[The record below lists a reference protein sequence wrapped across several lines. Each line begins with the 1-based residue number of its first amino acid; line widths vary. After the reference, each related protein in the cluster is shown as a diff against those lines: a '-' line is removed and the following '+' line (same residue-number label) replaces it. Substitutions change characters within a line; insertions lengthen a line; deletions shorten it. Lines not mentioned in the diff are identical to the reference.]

1 MIESETSETGVGAGL
16 TTRREAVRGKR
27 TLSSVNTRIIVV
39 ILLSILPLA
48 ASASLLA
55 WHDYREQ
62 VDLSARRV
70 DAALSDYL
78 AAEGADLESALG
90 SVDVLAGTLGAAPAS
105 ACTHILSLALSLGTG
120 RFDDLT
126 VRGPDGHLVCSS
138 SACPL
143 IDLPVG
149 MGSFGEISRRA
160 DGALVLP
167 VRRRL
172 RDGSGSV
179 LQADLRLR
187 RPASR
192 ATPVEAWLIDRSG
205 RVWPLTASTAMPSL
219 PPLGSLGRAVFSGRG
234 DGTQGI
240 FAVGRLAGDNVVVIG
255 GRATREEARAASLLI
270 ERMAAIAS
278 ILAFG
283 LALVTVGAHV
293 TVAAPIQALTRRVTH
308 WRNAGTFDEGHMKFV
323 PAEMAELIDAFALAT
338 RSLASR
344 EQELERARLEQEL
357 AFKEIHHRVKN
368 NLQII
373 ASLLNLQGNRI
384 RLPEAKAEFQS
395 ARDRVRALATLHR
408 HLYADAGL
416 HTIAMRGFLLELCGQ
431 LFQAIGERE
440 GHRIRLDVEA
450 PELQMSSDQ
459 AVPVALIVT
468 EAVSNAVKYA
478 FPGARSGTVSVRL
491 CTLAGGRISLTIEDD
506 GVGIPAGQA
515 ETETGVRDGLGIQL
529 ISGFAKQLGASLTVS
544 QGDGT
549 RYHLELLLRHADA
562 ERAGTERA

>member
-1 MIESETSETGVGAGL
+1 MIESRTSETGVDAGL
-16 TTRREAVRGKR
+16 TTGRAER

-78 AAEGADLESALG
+78 AAEGADLEATLA
-90 SVDVLAGTLGAAPAS
+90 SVDVLAGLVSGVPVAE
-105 ACTHILSLALSLGTG
+105 CTRILSFALSLGTG
-120 RFDDLT
+120 RFEDLA
-126 VRGPDGHLVCSS
+126 VRGPDGRLGCAS
-138 SACPL
+138 SARPVM
-143 IDLPVG
+143 DLPVG
-149 MGSFGEISRRA
+149 TEDFGDVSRLA

-172 RDGSGSV
+172 HDGSGSV

-187 RPASR
+187 RPAGR
-192 ATPVEAWLIDRSG
+192 ATPIEAWLIDRTG
-205 RVWPLTASTAMPSL
+205 RAWPLSATTDM
-219 PPLGSLGRAVFSGRG
+219 PPLPRLGGLGRAVFLDRG
-234 DGTQGI
+234 TGTRGI
-240 FAVGRLAGDNVVVIG
+240 FAAGRLAGGNVVVIG
-255 GRATREEARAASLLI
+255 GRATPEEARAASLLI

-308 WRNAGTFDEGHMKFV
+308 WRDAGTFDEGHMKFV
-323 PAEMAELIDAFALAT
+323 PAEMVELIDAFALAT

-478 FPGARSGTVSVRL
+478 FPDARSGTVSVRL

-506 GVGIPAGQA
+506 GVGIPEGQA

-549 RYHLELLLRHADA
+549 RYHLELLLRHASA
-562 ERAGTERA
+562 ERGGTELA